1 MSGRRNKIKRM
12 QRDREKSGKERREA
26 TDEKAGNRETAGT
39 LGHGGWIAPC

>member
-1 MSGRRNKIKRM
+1 MERNETG
-12 QRDREKSGKERREA
+12 REKPRKERRGT